1 MKYDDRNIFVGIPL
15 THIVGIERSRAHER
29 LDGPQDLPGVGMAV
43 PLSSNPVRLR
53 NVVFDLG
60 HVEAP
65 PGETTIVTKIVTD
78 PFFVEKIVFDGSFDG
93 LSGIAFNLYVDRC
106 PKSKEL
112 GDLTSQKLLV
122 DDTFRVEIV
131 NRSGILFKSS
141 IRLLGKTTC
150 S

>member
-1 MKYDDRNIFVGIPL
+1 
-15 THIVGIERSRAHER
+15 
-29 LDGPQDLPGVGMAV
+29 MAV